1 VAALILLIV
10 SWFLFIANHHTDD
23 MRNPKLRDT
32 MRKPFQN
39 LKRQSSHKK
48 KMNPVYLRK
57 NHGEI
62 DDATINIY
70 SILKKE
76 TTSTNEA
83 FLKKRVGE
91 WLADGLH
98 INSLWCEALFVSE
111 SDLED
116 NRNCSLGGSLYPE
129 ACQYLCLVFGQCR
142 RS

>member
-1 VAALILLIV
+1 
-10 SWFLFIANHHTDD
+10 
-23 MRNPKLRDT
+23 

-48 KMNPVYLRK
+48 KMNPIYLRK
-57 NHGEI
+57 NHGKI

-70 SILKKE
+70 SILRRKQQARMRLF
-76 TTSTNEA
+76 S
-83 FLKKRVGE
+83 KKRGGE

-98 INSLWCEALFVSE
+98 INRLWCEALFVSE

-129 ACQYLCLVFGQCR
+129 ACQYLCLVFGQYR